1 MGNDARCSASWT
13 LLVCLLVLLL
23 SCGLSHSFPEPFIST
38 IDTDAPTVAPK
49 FMTRG
54 HLYKAIIGDSI
65 ELPCKVKDLGSYVL
79 LWRRGTSVLTA
90 ANLMVTRDPRFKLV
104 EGYNLQIANVKIQD
118 AGDYI
123 CQIGDNESR
132 DQVHTLE
139 ILVPPTIRV
148 VPQNRQITARK
159 GSTVTLEC
167 KASGNPVPA
176 IYWHKKDAFSGSSHL
191 SESPTLLLER
201 VDRHHAGVYQCTA
214 DNGVREAVHVDIEVT
229 VLSPPDITVEKTWVH
244 ASEGFD
250 IDLVCIV
257 HGDVNSEMLW
267 YQNSFL
273 LDPTDRRSMY
283 SRGDKYTLNI
293 RNFQQSDF
301 GNYSCVADNALGRTK
316 KYIEV
321 SGRPG
326 PAAFLSPAYSNYLD
340 RYNLTYTIESIPPLD
355 EIKLLYRKLM
365 MNETYQHPGSW
376 EDTILV
382 PTLTRSDPT
391 HFIMSHVIRGL
402 SPNSVYEVMIQARN
416 VHGWNEISDIHQ
428 FYTRNFELTPNELEF
443 VMSSISNSGHRKP
456 FSQPA
461 SMKMLLTC
469 FITFIAVSFS
479 LARC

>member
-1 MGNDARCSASWT
+1 MASLTRSDSA
-13 LLVCLLVLLL
+13 
-23 SCGLSHSFPEPFIST
+23 HS
-38 IDTDAPTVAPK
+38 
-49 FMTRG
+49 
-54 HLYKAIIGDSI
+54 
-65 ELPCKVKDLGSYVL
+65 
-79 LWRRGTSVLTA
+79 GTA
-90 ANLMVTRDPRFKLV
+90 
-104 EGYNLQIANVKIQD
+104 
-118 AGDYI
+118 
-123 CQIGDNESR
+123 
-132 DQVHTLE
+132 
-139 ILVPPTIRV
+139 
-148 VPQNRQITARK
+148 
-159 GSTVTLEC
+159 
-167 KASGNPVPA
+167 
-176 IYWHKKDAFSGSSHL
+176 
-191 SESPTLLLER
+191 
-201 VDRHHAGVYQCTA
+201 
-214 DNGVREAVHVDIEVT
+214 
-229 VLSPPDITVEKTWVH
+229 PPDITVEKTWVH

-326 PAAFLSPAYSNYLD
+326 PATFQSPAYSNYLD

-391 HFIMSHVIRGL
+391 HFIMSHVIKGL

-443 VMSSISNSGHRKP
+443 VMSSISNSGHRKM
-456 FSQPA
+456 FSPETSLRMIA
-461 SMKMLLTC
+461 TC
-469 FITFIAVSFS
+469 LSFAFIYCWSTIA
-479 LARC
+479 R